1 MTDKLDL
8 LIEQFGLETKTDK
21 RKPVDTKQI
30 IIDGQEVTVNV
41 YATANNRKPITMKS
55 FETRQYRSGYKF
67 KME

>member
-1 MTDKLDL
+1 MSDKLDL
-8 LIEQFGLETKTDK
+8 LIEQIGLTKKIDK
-21 RKPVDTKQI
+21 RKPVDTKVM
-30 IIDGQEVTVNV
+30 IIDGQVVTVNV